1 MRFLL
6 FLLLPLS
13 TIAQYS
19 NDQSCHFAVATA
31 ATETA
36 EDLNGYSIP
45 LYKHETVR
53 AVYAKLCLA
62 AGDNNRPLPGCRL
75 VRMEKYVASF
85 SFKLKQITM
94 EEKAYDLCAALGA
107 DSLNALAAMISHEL
121 IHFYDRHS
129 HEADEN
135 TKRNQEWAADLKGGM
150 LAQRAGFQVF
160 GVQEK
165 LINGIYSSYGL
176 PATMKGYP
184 PQDERVKLAE
194 KLSTQLERL
203 WYRFKLANLMTVTG
217 DYDAALAYYQSVA
230 DTFPSREIL
239 QNLSTVYALR
249 GLEHWTKITDG
260 AHIAFPFELDPE
272 SRLSKGARAVED
284 TMNMA
289 RIEMQNNLNDA
300 LNLAQ
305 QAVLFDENYV
315 PARVNKACALM
326 LLGRFGEA
334 SRAIREVAELA
345 SDHDAGNGL
354 VSLLRGNLL
363 YLEREADYE
372 KKALKHWTTAQKSG
386 NALAAANLNLVSKSP
401 GSTPTQITG
410 EKEKMDGFLIDKYL
424 LNLDIYDYSTAV
436 PVVNT
441 VSKIKVGASEE
452 KHYTGARTKG
462 LNASYIL
469 IDFVSE
475 NRKSVWQCTR
485 PEHRTETLKGISN
498 SSTEQDVLEKYG
510 PPSGVVQTPLGRYL
524 LYRKSMIIFQIE
536 NGRVGE
542 WVVYRVVNK

>member
-1 MRFLL
+1 MRLLL

-13 TIAQYS
+13 TLAQYS
-19 NDQSCHFAVATA
+19 DDHSCHFAVATA
-31 ATETA
+31 ATATA
-36 EDLNGYSIP
+36 EDLNGYSVP

-53 AVYAKLCLA
+53 QVYAKLCLA
-62 AGDNNRPLPGCRL
+62 AGENNRPLPGCKL
-75 VRMEKYVASF
+75 VRREKYVASF
-85 SFKLKQITM
+85 SFKLKQITI

-135 TKRNQEWAADLKGGM
+135 TKRNQEWAADLEGGI
-150 LAQRAGFQVF
+150 LAQRAGYQVY
-160 GVQEK
+160 GVQAK
-165 LINGIYSSYGL
+165 LINSVYSSYGL
-176 PATMKGYP
+176 PALMKGYP
-184 PQDERVKLAE
+184 SQDERVKLAE
-194 KLSTQLERL
+194 KVSTQLERL

-272 SRLSKGARAVED
+272 SRLSKGTRAIED
-284 TMNMA
+284 TMTME

-300 LNLAQ
+300 LSLAQ
-305 QAVLFDENYV
+305 QAVQLDENYL

-326 LLGRFGEA
+326 LLGRFEEA
-334 SRAIREVAELA
+334 GKAVREVAVLA
-345 SDHDAGNGL
+345 SDDDGL
-354 VSLLRGNLL
+354 LSLLRGNLT
-363 YLEREADYE
+363 YLARKADFE

-386 NALAAANLNLVSKSP
+386 NTLAVANLGLTSNTKM
-401 GSTPTQITG
+401 STPTQITG

-436 PVVNT
+436 PEVST
-441 VSKIKVGASEE
+441 VAKIKVGASEE
-452 KHYTGARTKG
+452 KHFTGARTKG

-485 PEHRTETLKGISN
+485 PDHRTQTLNGMSIG
-498 SSTEQDVLEKYG
+498 STEQEVLNKYG

>member
-1 MRFLL
+1 MRLLL

-13 TIAQYS
+13 TLAQYS
-19 NDQSCHFAVATA
+19 DDHSCHFAVATA
-31 ATETA
+31 ATATA
-36 EDLNGYSIP
+36 EDLNGYSVP

-53 AVYAKLCLA
+53 QVYAKLCLA
-62 AGDNNRPLPGCRL
+62 AGENNRPLPGCKL
-75 VRMEKYVASF
+75 VRREKYVASF
-85 SFKLKQITM
+85 SFKLKQITI

-129 HEADEN
+129 HEADET
-135 TKRNQEWAADLKGGM
+135 TKRNQEWTADLEGGI
-150 LAQRAGFQVF
+150 LAQRAGYQVY
-160 GVQEK
+160 GVQAK
-165 LINGIYSSYGL
+165 LINSVYSSYIL
-176 PATMKGYP
+176 PALMKGYP
-184 PQDERVKLAE
+184 SQDERVKLAE
-194 KLSTQLERL
+194 KVSTQLERL

-249 GLEHWTKITDG
+249 GLEYWTKITDG

-272 SRLSKGARAVED
+272 SRLSKGARAIED
-284 TMNMA
+284 TMTME

-305 QAVLFDENYV
+305 QAVQLDENYL

-334 SRAIREVAELA
+334 GKAVKEIDVLA
-345 SDHDAGNGL
+345 PDDDGL
-354 VSLLRGNLL
+354 LSLLRGNLT
-363 YLEREADYE
+363 YLERKADFE
-372 KKALKHWTTAQKSG
+372 KKALKHWTKAQKSG
-386 NALAAANLNLVSKSP
+386 NALAIANLGLVSNTKM
-401 GSTPTQITG
+401 STPTQITG

-485 PEHRTETLKGISN
+485 PEHRTETLKGISIG
-498 SSTEQDVLEKYG
+498 STEKDVLEKYG

-524 LYRKSMIIFQIE
+524 LYRKSMLIFQIE